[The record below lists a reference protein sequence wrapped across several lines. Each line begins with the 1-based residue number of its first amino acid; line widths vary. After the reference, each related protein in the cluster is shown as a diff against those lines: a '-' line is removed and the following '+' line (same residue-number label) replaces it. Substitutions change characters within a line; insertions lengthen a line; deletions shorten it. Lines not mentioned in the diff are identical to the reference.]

1 MVKVHVATLGEIYVI
16 VYPKALGPYNEE
28 MNFSL
33 LINCS
38 PLNVAIAIRRLDCF
52 SGVIGAI
59 GDDLLGCFIVNALRK
74 ENVLTYWLKIKKLR
88 TTVAFAVKD
97 KYGEKLLFYR
107 KPYVKTADT
116 ELTIKDL
123 PIHEILGSINV
134 LYVSGF
140 STYKA
145 PLRDTVFY
153 TMKNALKENVE
164 TVFSL
169 NLTNYIKIPFKK
181 LLELYSKF
189 FKYSTVVF
197 MKLREVEYLFKS
209 KNYKFI
215 TYKLLEK
222 FSNLK
227 YVIVEHGKGVFV
239 RTRKTT
245 VDRLF
250 GEVRYV
256 DLRGSNDAWISSFIT
271 YHFIKGVNFEDS
283 IKIANTAFKITC
295 SKPGVLESFPSSRE
309 LESVILKVAK

>member
-1 MVKVHVATLGEIYVI
+1 MVKVPVATLGEIYVTI
-16 VYPKALGPYNEE
+16 YPKALGPYSEE
-28 MNFSL
+28 MDFSL
-33 LINCS
+33 LINCP
-38 PLNVAIAIRRLDCF
+38 PLNVAIAVRRLNCF

-59 GDDLLGCFIVNALRK
+59 GDDLLGCFIVNTLRK
-74 ENVLTYWLKIKKLR
+74 ENVLTYWLKVKKLR
-88 TTVAFAVKD
+88 TTIAFTVRD
-97 KYGEKLLFYR
+97 RYGEKLLFYR

-123 PIHEILGSINV
+123 PIHEILSSINV

-153 TMKNALKENVE
+153 IMKNALRENVE

-181 LLELYSKF
+181 LLEIYSRF
-189 FKYSTVVF
+189 FKYSTVLF

-222 FSNLK
+222 YSNLK
-227 YVIVEHGKGVFV
+227 YIVVEHGKGVFV
-239 RTRKTT
+239 KTRETA
-245 VDRLF
+245 VDKLF
-250 GEVRYV
+250 NEVRCT
-256 DLRGSNDAWISSFIT
+256 DLRGSNDSWISSFIT
-271 YHFIKGVNFEDS
+271 YHFIKGVNLESS

-295 SKPGVLESFPSSRE
+295 SKLGVLESFPSSQE